1 MRRLLS
7 FPFLI
12 LVRMSVVLP
21 RALPSF
27 TVWSKPN
34 VTVDAIDSFYMANG
48 LPITDPK
55 SGYNEQD
62 LYKNRDP
69 RLGWSVVLPGSQ
81 YGSVTYIPATDQV
94 PCGARPRKYADIG
107 STNVDDYSINT
118 IVLRYADILLF
129 RAEALI
135 EQGQTGQEVY
145 NLIDQVRARVGM
157 PKVADVEGTGL
168 SKEEL
173 RKILRHERRVEFF
186 FEGERYIDM
195 LRWKDPSLVHNVIG
209 YDRSLLSNP
218 ASLSTWTFK
227 KVLVEERK
235 FDSAKGFL
243 WPIPLDDMQ
252 NNENLTQNPGY

>member
-34 VTVDAIDSFYMANG
+34 VTVDAIDSFYMAYG

-157 PKVADVEGTGL
+157 PKVEDVEGTATQ
-168 SKEEL
+168 
-173 RKILRHERRVEFF
+173 
-186 FEGERYIDM
+186 
-195 LRWKDPSLVHNVIG
+195 DPS
-209 YDRSLLSNP
+209 P
-218 ASLSTWTFK
+218 
-227 KVLVEERK
+227 
-235 FDSAKGFL
+235 
-243 WPIPLDDMQ
+243 
-252 NNENLTQNPGY
+252 